1 MIYRLY
7 NIALITLLYLGVYD
21 ATYDRSGCSPNGW
34 SHDPANLDEESS
46 EDGWSEDCLYL
57 TIYVPKRA
65 HEAGRKVPVGVWFHG
80 GAFSGGAG
88 SIILYDGRNWAHE
101 TDMVLVTVNYRC
113 TLKSRVRIKIFYYW
127 YYLN

>member
-1 MIYRLY
+1 M
-7 NIALITLLYLGVYD
+7 TLLKFYV
-21 ATYDRSGCSPNGW
+21 
-34 SHDPANLDEESS
+34 
-46 EDGWSEDCLYL
+46 

-113 TLKSRVRIKIFYYW
+113 AFKSRVRIETFYY
-127 YYLN
+127 